1 MKTIQRA
8 RIDGHKAELTLEDDR
23 NILQVLID
31 DDIVESYDG
40 YTWDNIKNETWAQK
54 GLLTIMAG
62 RLIKRQKLLA
72 EMERIAEEGFK

>member
-23 NILQVLID
+23 NNLQVLID

-40 YTWDNIKNETWAQK
+40 YTWKYK
-54 GLLTIMAG
+54 
-62 RLIKRQKLLA
+62 K
-72 EMERIAEEGFK
+72 